1 MEARELRI
9 GNLIRQVDYVTGET
23 ICIRTV
29 TSINKEGYL
38 NVKSKGIENIKS
50 QLLKSFEPIPL
61 TEEILLKCGFDKY
74 SDHSNEITYLSKD
87 SGYFIQV
94 YDNSV
99 YFGLNYEDYRKEVKY
114 LHQLQNLYFALTGQ
128 ELEINL

>member
-9 GNLIRQVDYVTGET
+9 GNYIRH
-23 ICIRTV
+23 
-29 TSINKEGYL
+29 
-38 NVKSKGIENIKS
+38 IKS
-50 QLLKSFEPIPL
+50 GKIHTVHVIEWEDILCKTPTNEGVPL

-87 SGYFIQV
+87 AGYFIQV

-114 LHQLQNLYFALTGQ
+114 LHQLQNLYFALTSE
-128 ELEINL
+128 ELEVNL